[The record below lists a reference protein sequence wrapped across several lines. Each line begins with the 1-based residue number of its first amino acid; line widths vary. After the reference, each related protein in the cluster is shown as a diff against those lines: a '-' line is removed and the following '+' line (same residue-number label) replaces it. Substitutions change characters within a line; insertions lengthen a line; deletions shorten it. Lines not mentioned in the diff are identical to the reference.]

1 MNCPYLHFIFT
12 CLSFVQLSAAELL
25 YTLNFSSITESGDS
39 PMYDTI
45 AGSDGACAFYV
56 SGAVEGN
63 EDGYYWYDKN
73 GQLIRVIQNSEID
86 STRKPYLV
94 NSNQILF
101 ITNGSNGQSYTVYDV
116 NTIVPTSYPAPMFM
130 GAGDNSALNANGY
143 FISIG
148 GEMYDR
154 NLSMYKLPSFSSGV
168 TDQESPD
175 AEPGTQILTPS
186 VELLY
191 TISPNDGALMS
202 SNVGIDGSAA
212 VLGDS
217 GLHWYGKN
225 GSLISLIT
233 ADNPRVLALS
243 SDYIIYAFGNN
254 LIRLLNA
261 SGQIQDVFS
270 HDVDTTGYF
279 STIVQNNGYII
290 ASIYGHQSANV
301 YKSNL
306 TFNTGVPGPQGI
318 QGIQGIQG
326 LSGLDGSAGAQG
338 EQGIPGLE
346 GPAGEQG
353 PPGVPGPEGPQGPQG
368 NDSSA
373 IQTLRASEPYIVA
386 NGEGK
391 FDVKYTVDS
400 SENLSDWST
409 EFNINATLDPDDS
422 SKQFLRLVVE

>member
-1 MNCPYLHFIFT
+1 M
-12 CLSFVQLSAAELL
+12 
-25 YTLNFSSITESGDS
+25 
-39 PMYDTI
+39 
-45 AGSDGACAFYV
+45 
-56 SGAVEGN
+56 
-63 EDGYYWYDKN
+63 
-73 GQLIRVIQNSEID
+73 
-86 STRKPYLV
+86 

-290 ASIYGHQSANV
+290 ASIYGNQSANV

-391 FDVKYTVDS
+391 FDVKYTVES